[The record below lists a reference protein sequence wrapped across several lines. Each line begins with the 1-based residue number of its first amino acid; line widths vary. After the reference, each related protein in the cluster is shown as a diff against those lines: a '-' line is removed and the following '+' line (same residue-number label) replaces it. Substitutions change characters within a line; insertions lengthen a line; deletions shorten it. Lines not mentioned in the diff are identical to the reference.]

1 MEKIQE
7 IELDNKLDMMIE
19 KYSKESVRE
28 FLEWLLNMP
37 EAELN
42 ATYELCE
49 LIDRIEVNKKYKNH
63 QPK

>member
-1 MEKIQE
+1 MEKIKE
-7 IELDNKLDMMIE
+7 IELDKKLDMMIE

-42 ATYELCE
+42 ATSELCE
-49 LIDRIEVNKKYKNH
+49 LIDRVEVNKKNENH
-63 QPK
+63 QP